1 MYKLGN
7 NFEKKNNDSLTSQ
20 LIDYI
25 YSNCELSKFKFEL
38 IQYDN
43 DLPKLLS
50 HKYFVTLNFVGFNN
64 LLVFCK
70 IRDKF
75 YTFVVERQTLSY
87 SKAKVNLNEVRIY
100 YKRIFLDPSVYN
112 GTIFDGTL
120 VKGKGGQETFIISDV
135 YQFCGSDY
143 TQMNL
148 DIKLTSVIEYL
159 KVHYN
164 QDDTRNSM
172 TLSISKVFPIEKTT
186 QVVTKMIP
194 AIKDF
199 KIRGLS
205 FFPATSGTKLLFF
218 FDNDKRSEKTEG
230 NDNQQQRFDYTKF
243 NNQKEKK
250 IENIPKVTTDKKE
263 KESVENNSEIQL
275 KYVNKT
281 DKPVYATLEM
291 KSTDEI
297 DVYKLFAV
305 EKANVKGK
313 TFLKRVK
320 MGNAYIKGINK
331 SLEIRTLINSKEDKK
346 ALMKCL
352 FNEDKNKWEPVEED
366 KKSKF
371 PTYLS
376 EIEEKL
382 ELVEAD

>member
-243 NNQKEKK
+243 NNQKKK
-250 IENIPKVTTDKKE
+250 NRKYSK
-263 KESVENNSEIQL
+263 SNN
-275 KYVNKT
+275 
-281 DKPVYATLEM
+281 
-291 KSTDEI
+291 
-297 DVYKLFAV
+297 
-305 EKANVKGK
+305 
-313 TFLKRVK
+313 
-320 MGNAYIKGINK
+320 
-331 SLEIRTLINSKEDKK
+331 
-346 ALMKCL
+346 
-352 FNEDKNKWEPVEED
+352 
-366 KKSKF
+366 
-371 PTYLS
+371 
-376 EIEEKL
+376 
-382 ELVEAD
+382 